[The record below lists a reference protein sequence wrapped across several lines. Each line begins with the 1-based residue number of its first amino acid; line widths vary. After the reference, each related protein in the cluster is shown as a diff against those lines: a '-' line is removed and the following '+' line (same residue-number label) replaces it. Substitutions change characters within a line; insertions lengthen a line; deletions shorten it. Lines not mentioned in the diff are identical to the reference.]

1 MAEGCWIQIS
11 FISHYGLVSKF
22 WTPHFLSISVPREK
36 DKDIL
41 HKSVDSGGPGLVV
54 TFVSTNP
61 QMASKTVP

>member
-1 MAEGCWIQIS
+1 MLDSDFFYLPLWS
-11 FISHYGLVSKF
+11 VSKF